1 MLFIHLFLVHL
12 FVETL
17 NVLLQLL
24 DLILLATD

>member
-12 FVETL
+12 FIETL

-24 DLILLATD
+24 DLILLATY